1 MVQFQQRTLAGPE
14 LEERKEASRAA
25 GHLFSKI
32 VKEEPVE
39 LESADMKRFLTL
51 QFADVAKERRR
62 IGGDWVVAGA
72 LINKQTRSTLSQTTY
87 QTTSHTI
94 SSWISL
100 AETNWGVI

>member
-1 MVQFQQRTLAGPE
+1 MAQFQQRSLAGPE

-32 VKEEPVE
+32 VKGEPVE

-72 LINKQTRSTLSQTTY
+72 LINKQIRQLARSTVSQTSY
-87 QTTSHTI
+87 Q
-94 SSWISL
+94 
-100 AETNWGVI
+100 